1 MSNGY
6 TNGNGRTNGHGNG
19 NGKKAANGRKPI
31 HLRIILERKG
41 ADEDDVEL
49 LRQVWRL
56 LSSWHGQDSYELCVA
71 TPHGRTYLRSEAAL
85 TSFNTEL
92 EAELKALLGPT
103 CLTVCDL
110 AEV

>member
-1 MSNGY
+1 MSNGH
-6 TNGNGRTNGHGNG
+6 TNGNGNG
-19 NGKKAANGRKPI
+19 NGKKTANGRKPC
-31 HLRIILERKG
+31 HLRIVLERKG

-71 TPHGRTYLRSEAAL
+71 TPHGRTCLRSEAAV
-85 TSFNTEL
+85 TAFNTEL
-92 EAELKALLGPT
+92 DAGLKVLLGPN
-103 CLTVCDL
+103 CLTVCDP